1 MLLKLYLNGLKY
13 RNHLIQKLKR
23 PRIEYILALQ
33 NYPSTVIYR
42 IQFQI
47 ILEQHE
53 IQKAPN
59 PKSGRHLNWI
69 SLGIT
74 QLPKYSYIEN
84 TISNYTWTAQNTK
97 NHLIQ
102 KVKRPLKL
110 NISWHYTDTQVQL
123 YTESIEKIV
132 IPWPRFR
139 EGRTNISR
147 GTELCFQW
155 IKLW

>member
-23 PRIEYILALQ
+23 PRIEYLLALQ

-74 QLPKYSYIEN
+74 QIPKYSYIQKALKKLLYLGLDFAKGARTLVEELSFV
-84 TISNYTWTAQNTK
+84 SNELSSDNKASNFQLGSGSIAIPSILWGQRGSNFITPLIVYTHTHNNNK
-97 NHLIQ
+97 
-102 KVKRPLKL
+102 
-110 NISWHYTDTQVQL
+110 
-123 YTESIEKIV
+123 
-132 IPWPRFR
+132 
-139 EGRTNISR
+139 
-147 GTELCFQW
+147 
-155 IKLW
+155 